1 MPGYFETM
9 KIPLVAGRDFGEQD
23 GLTGQPTIIVNQSFA
38 SKYFPHD
45 NPIGQHIQVG
55 VGDGLFDHP
64 VREVVGVIGDIKR
77 KGLTADAIRSII
89 SLTRRRSLRIRTW
102 W

>member
-1 MPGYFETM
+1 MANVPSGPVSYTHLNATVSFNIQGRPVAMGDQPSESLGLAMPGYFETM

-45 NPIGQHIQVG
+45 LSLIHI
-55 VGDGLFDHP
+55 
-64 VREVVGVIGDIKR
+64 
-77 KGLTADAIRSII
+77 
-89 SLTRRRSLRIRTW
+89 
-102 W
+102 